1 LRYAFLIIS
10 LTISFLE
17 ELFMSRRSFV
27 KRGFVKRGFV
37 KRLMP
42 AVVAAAIAVGAPT
55 ANAVQF
61 QGVYVFGDSLSD
73 SGYYR
78 PFLLSIGVPASTAA
92 TLGRFTT
99 NPGPVWSEIIA
110 QYYGG
115 NPNPSNAGGGIFAQ
129 GGARVAAASTS
140 TPPGGAQRPVTTQIT
155 EHLSATGGSANP
167 NGLYAI
173 WAGGNDLLQAG
184 AAGVASA
191 NDVAAQSARLRAAG
205 ARYIAVFGLPNLG
218 LTPGA
223 QAGGAAAVA
232 LQTQASAGFNITL
245 FNALAATNQRVIPVD
260 VFSMLNEVAANA
272 SAFGFTNI
280 TGTACGPF
288 PPFAPAGNNSQF
300 CTGANLVSGAT
311 PSNYLFADNI
321 HPTTGA
327 HAIVADLFKSLIDGP
342 NAYSVMAEV
351 PLSSRAAHVRTLD
364 SGLMQGATAEVGK
377 VTAFAA
383 YDGGKFDLSTSSL
396 NPQTNTK
403 NRAATVGVTMRVS
416 EGATVGVAF
425 GKNNN
430 EARMGSVGQFDVDE
444 NTISFFGSAK
454 SGGMYAN
461 ASFSIADLNYNNIQ
475 RAVKLGNVTRA
486 NRASATGTNTSGNL
500 MLGYDFSMGAA
511 SFGPFVGWTNQQVS
525 VGNFQENAGAAT
537 ALSTDLKIDGQ
548 SRNSSVLSA
557 GVRASIKMGS
567 FTPYVRVSFDRDEAN
582 KERFVTASPVTIT
595 QNIKYDIPAYR
606 GDNSWVTGVIGVRG
620 NITPQ
625 IGLGLAYTT
634 VSSKE
639 GVKQD
644 GVTGVVSFAF

>member
-1 LRYAFLIIS
+1 
-10 LTISFLE
+10 
-17 ELFMSRRSFV
+17 MSRRSFV
-27 KRGFVKRGFV
+27 QRGFVKRGFV
-37 KRLMP
+37 KRIMP
-42 AVVAAAIAVGAPT
+42 AVIAAAMVAGAPT

-73 SGYYR
+73 AGYYR
-78 PFLLSIGVPASTAA
+78 PFLLSIGVPAATAA

-115 NPNPSNAGGGIFAQ
+115 NPNPSNVAGGGIFAQ
-129 GGARVAAASTS
+129 GGARLTLSSVN
-140 TPPGGAQRPVTTQIT
+140 TPAGSPQRPITAQIA

-173 WAGGNDLLQAG
+173 WAGANDLLQAG

-223 QAGGAAAVA
+223 LAGGAAGVA
-232 LQTQASAGFNITL
+232 LSTQASAGFNITL

-272 SAFGFTNI
+272 SAYGFTNI
-280 TGTACGPF
+280 SATACGPF
-288 PPFAPAGNNSQF
+288 PPFAPAGNSSQF
-300 CTGANLVSGAT
+300 CTAATLVPGAT
-311 PSNYLFADNI
+311 PSNYLFADNN
-321 HPTTGA
+321 HPTSAA
-327 HAIVADLFKSLIDGP
+327 HVIVADLFKSLIDGP

-383 YDGGKFDLSTSSL
+383 YDGGKTDISTSNL

-416 EGATVGVAF
+416 ESVTVGVAA

-430 EARMGSVGQFDVDE
+430 EARMGAVGQFDVDE

-454 SGGMYAN
+454 SGGLYAN
-461 ASFSIADLNYNNIQ
+461 ASFSIAVLKYNNIQ
-475 RAVKLGNVTRA
+475 RYVKFGNVMRT

-500 MLGYDFSMGAA
+500 MVGYDFGTGAA
-511 SFGPFVGWTNQQVS
+511 TFGPFVGWTSQQVT

-548 SRNSSVLSA
+548 SRNSSVLSG

-582 KERFVTASPVTIT
+582 KERFVTASPVTVT

-606 GDNSWVTGVIGVRG
+606 ADDSWVTGVIGVRG

-625 IGLGLAYTT
+625 VGFGLAYTA
-634 VSSKE
+634 VSSKT

-644 GVTGVVSFAF
+644 GVTANVSFAF

>member
-1 LRYAFLIIS
+1 
-10 LTISFLE
+10 
-17 ELFMSRRSFV
+17 MSRRSFV
-27 KRGFVKRGFV
+27 KRGFVKRV
-37 KRLMP
+37 LP
-42 AVVAAAIAVGAPT
+42 AVVAAAMAAGATT

-78 PFLLSIGVPASTAA
+78 PFLVSIGVPAGTAA

-129 GGARVAAASTS
+129 GGARVAAASAS

-280 TGTACGPF
+280 SGTACGPF

-300 CTGANLVSGAT
+300 CTGSTLVAGAT
-311 PSNYLFADNI
+311 PSNYLFADSI

-327 HAIVADLFKSLIDGP
+327 HAIVAD
-342 NAYSVMAEV
+342 
-351 PLSSRAAHVRTLD
+351 
-364 SGLMQGATAEVGK
+364 
-377 VTAFAA
+377 
-383 YDGGKFDLSTSSL
+383 
-396 NPQTNTK
+396 
-403 NRAATVGVTMRVS
+403 
-416 EGATVGVAF
+416 
-425 GKNNN
+425 
-430 EARMGSVGQFDVDE
+430 
-444 NTISFFGSAK
+444 
-454 SGGMYAN
+454 
-461 ASFSIADLNYNNIQ
+461 
-475 RAVKLGNVTRA
+475 
-486 NRASATGTNTSGNL
+486 
-500 MLGYDFSMGAA
+500 
-511 SFGPFVGWTNQQVS
+511 
-525 VGNFQENAGAAT
+525 
-537 ALSTDLKIDGQ
+537 
-548 SRNSSVLSA
+548 
-557 GVRASIKMGS
+557 
-567 FTPYVRVSFDRDEAN
+567 
-582 KERFVTASPVTIT
+582 
-595 QNIKYDIPAYR
+595 
-606 GDNSWVTGVIGVRG
+606 
-620 NITPQ
+620 
-625 IGLGLAYTT
+625 
-634 VSSKE
+634 
-639 GVKQD
+639 
-644 GVTGVVSFAF
+644 

>member
-1 LRYAFLIIS
+1 
-10 LTISFLE
+10 
-17 ELFMSRRSFV
+17 MSRRSFV
-27 KRGFVKRGFV
+27 KRGSVKRAVV
-37 KRLMP
+37 KRLLP
-42 AVVAAAIAVGAPT
+42 TIVAASMAAGAST

-73 SGYYR
+73 SGYFR
-78 PFLLSIGVPASTAA
+78 PFLLSIGVPAGTTA

-155 EHLSATGGSANP
+155 EHLSATGGSANR

-173 WAGGNDLLQAG
+173 WAGANDLLQAG
-184 AAGVASA
+184 AAGIASA

-232 LQTQASAGFNITL
+232 LQTQASAGFNTTL

-260 VFSMLNEVAANA
+260 VFSMLNEVAANP

-280 TGTACGPF
+280 SGTSCGPF

-300 CTGANLVSGAT
+300 CTGSTLVPGAT
-311 PSNYLFADNI
+311 PSNYLFADSI
-321 HPTTGA
+321 HPSTGA

-364 SGLMQGATAEVGK
+364 SGLLQGAAAEVGK

-383 YDGGKFDLSTSSL
+383 YDGGKTDISTSNL

-403 NRAATVGVTMRVS
+403 NRAATVGLTMRVS
-416 EGATVGVAF
+416 EGVTVGVAA

-430 EARMGSVGQFDVDE
+430 EARMGAVGQFDVDE

-454 SGGMYAN
+454 SGGLYAN
-461 ASFSIADLNYNNIQ
+461 ASFSIADLKFNNIQ
-475 RAVKLGNVTRA
+475 RYVKFGNVTRTNRSSA
-486 NRASATGTNTSGNL
+486 NGTNTSGNI
-500 MLGYDFSMGAA
+500 MVGYDFGLGAA
-511 SFGPFVGWTNQQVS
+511 TVGPFVGWTSQQVT
-525 VGNFQENAGAAT
+525 VGNFQESAGAT
-537 ALSTDLKIDGQ
+537 ALSTDLNIDGQ
-548 SRNSSVLSA
+548 TRNSSVLSA
-557 GVRASIKMGS
+557 GVRASVKMGS

-606 GDNSWVTGVIGVRG
+606 ADNSWVTSVIGVRG

-625 IGLGLAYTT
+625 IGVGLAYTA

-644 GVTGVVSFAF
+644 GVTANVSFAF

>member
-1 LRYAFLIIS
+1 
-10 LTISFLE
+10 
-17 ELFMSRRSFV
+17 MSRKSFV
-27 KRGFVKRGFV
+27 KRV
-37 KRLMP
+37 LP
-42 AVVAAAIAVGAPT
+42 AVIAAALVTGAST

-61 QGVYVFGDSLSD
+61 QGVFVFGDSLSD
-73 SGYYR
+73 AGYYR
-78 PFLLSIGVPASTAA
+78 PFLLSIGVPAATAA
-92 TLGRFTT
+92 ALGRFTT

-115 NPNPSNAGGGIFAQ
+115 NPNPSNVAGGGIFAQ
-129 GGARVAAASTS
+129 GGARVAAASAS

-155 EHLSATGGSANP
+155 EHLTANGGSANR
-167 NGLYAI
+167 NGLYVI

-223 QAGGAAAVA
+223 QAGGAAGVA

-272 SAFGFTNI
+272 SAFGFSNT

-288 PPFAPAGNNSQF
+288 PPFSAGGNSQF
-300 CTGANLVSGAT
+300 CTGATLVPGAT
-311 PSNYLFADNI
+311 PSNYLFADGI
-321 HPTTGA
+321 HPTSGA
-327 HAIVADLFKSLIDGP
+327 HVIVADLFKSLIDGP

-364 SGLMQGATAEVGK
+364 SGLMQGASAELGK

-403 NRAATVGVTMRVS
+403 NRAATVGVTIRVS
-416 EGATVGVAF
+416 EAITVGVAA

-430 EARMGSVGQFDVDE
+430 DARMGAVGRFDVDE
-444 NTISFFGSAK
+444 DTLSAFASAK
-454 SGGMYAN
+454 FGGVYGN
-461 ASFSIADLNYNNIQ
+461 ASFSVADLKFNNVQ
-475 RAVKLGNVTRA
+475 RYVKLGNVMRT
-486 NRASATGTNTSGNL
+486 NNASTKGTNASGNI
-500 MLGYDFSMGAA
+500 MVGYDFSMGGAQV
-511 SFGPFVGWTNQQVS
+511 GPFLAWTSQQVT
-525 VGNFQENAGAAT
+525 VGSFQENANATT
-537 ALSTDLKIDGQ
+537 ALSTDLKLDGQ
-548 SRNSSVLSA
+548 SRNSRVLSA
-557 GVRASIKMGS
+557 GLRGSIKVGS
-567 FTPYVRVSFDRDEAN
+567 FTPYARVSFDRDEGN
-582 KERFVTASPVTIT
+582 EERFVTASPVTVA

-606 GDNSWVTGVIGVRG
+606 GDSSWVTGVIGVRG
-620 NITPQ
+620 KITPQ
-625 IGLGLAYTT
+625 IGVGLAYAT
-634 VSSKE
+634 VSSKQ

-644 GVTGVVSFAF
+644 GVTANISFAF

>member
-1 LRYAFLIIS
+1 
-10 LTISFLE
+10 
-17 ELFMSRRSFV
+17 MSRRSFV
-27 KRGFVKRGFV
+27 QRGFVKRGFV
-37 KRLMP
+37 KRIMP
-42 AVVAAAIAVGAPT
+42 AVIAAAMVAGVPT

-73 SGYYR
+73 AGYYR
-78 PFLLSIGVPASTAA
+78 PFLLSIGVPAATAA

-115 NPNPSNAGGGIFAQ
+115 NPNPSNVAGGGIFAQ
-129 GGARVAAASTS
+129 GGARVAATSTS
-140 TPPGGAQRPVTTQIT
+140 TPSGSAQRPVTTQIT

-223 QAGGAAAVA
+223 QAGGAAGVA
-232 LQTQASAGFNITL
+232 LSTQASAGFNITL

-272 SAFGFTNI
+272 SAFGFSNI
-280 TGTACGPF
+280 SGTACGPF
-288 PPFAPAGNNSQF
+288 PPFAPAGVNSQF
-300 CTGANLVSGAT
+300 CTGATLVPGAT
-311 PSNYLFADNI
+311 SSNYLFADGI
-321 HPTTGA
+321 HPTSGA
-327 HAIVADLFKSLIDGP
+327 HVIVADLFKSLIDGP

-383 YDGGKFDLSTSSL
+383 YDGGKTDISTSNL

-416 EGATVGVAF
+416 ESVTVGVAA

-430 EARMGSVGQFDVDE
+430 EARMGAVGQFDVDE

-454 SGGMYAN
+454 SGGLYAN
-461 ASFSIADLNYNNIQ
+461 ASFSIADLKYNNIQ
-475 RAVKLGNVTRA
+475 RYVKLGNVMRT
-486 NRASATGTNTSGNL
+486 NRASANGTNASGNV
-500 MLGYDFSMGAA
+500 MVGYDFGTGAA
-511 SFGPFVGWTNQQVS
+511 TFGPFVGWTSQQVT
-525 VGNFQENAGAAT
+525 VGNFQENAGSAT

-548 SRNSSVLSA
+548 SRNSSVLSG

-582 KERFVTASPVTIT
+582 KERFVTASPVTVT

-606 GDNSWVTGVIGVRG
+606 ADDSWVTGVIGVRG

-625 IGLGLAYTT
+625 VGFGLAYTA
-634 VSSKE
+634 VSSKT

-644 GVTGVVSFAF
+644 GVTANVSFAF

>member
-1 LRYAFLIIS
+1 
-10 LTISFLE
+10 
-17 ELFMSRRSFV
+17 MSRRSFV
-27 KRGFVKRGFV
+27 KRGFVKRV
-37 KRLMP
+37 LP
-42 AVVAAAIAVGAPT
+42 AVIAAAMVAGAPA

-73 SGYYR
+73 AGYFR
-78 PFLLSIGVPASTAA
+78 PFLTSIGAPASS
-92 TLGRFTT
+92 LGRFTT

-115 NPNPSNAGGGIFAQ
+115 NPNPSNVAGGGIFAQ
-129 GGARVAAASTS
+129 GGARVAAASGS
-140 TPPGGAQRPVTTQIT
+140 TPPGGAQRPVTTQIG
-155 EHLSATGGSANP
+155 EHLSANGGSANP

-173 WAGGNDLLQAG
+173 WAGANDLLQAG

-205 ARYIAVFGLPNLG
+205 ARYIAVFGLPNIG
-218 LTPGA
+218 LTPDA

-245 FNALAATNQRVIPVD
+245 FNALAATNQRVISVD

-280 TGTACGPF
+280 SGTACGPF
-288 PPFAPAGNNSQF
+288 PPFSAGRNSQF
-300 CTGANLVSGAT
+300 CTSSTLVPGAT
-311 PSNYLFADNI
+311 PTNYLFADGI
-321 HPTTGA
+321 HPTSGA

-383 YDGGKFDLSTSSL
+383 YDGGKTDISTSNL

-403 NRAATVGVTMRVS
+403 NRAATVGLTMRVS

-430 EARMGSVGQFDVDE
+430 EARMGAVGQFDVDE

-461 ASFSIADLNYNNIQ
+461 ASFSVADLKYNNIQ
-475 RAVKLGNVTRA
+475 RSVKLGIVTRA
-486 NRASATGTNTSGNL
+486 NRAAATGTNTSGNL
-500 MLGYDFSMGAA
+500 MLGYDFGMGAA
-511 SFGPFVGWTNQQVS
+511 SFGPFVGWTNQQVT
-525 VGNFQENAGAAT
+525 VGNFQENDGAAT

-548 SRNSSVLSA
+548 TRNSSVLSA
-557 GVRASIKMGS
+557 GVRASLKMGS
-567 FTPYVRVSFDRDEAN
+567 FTPYVRVSIDRDEAN
-582 KERFVTASPVTIT
+582 KERFVTASPVTIA
-595 QNIKYDIPAYR
+595 QNIKYDVPAYR

-625 IGLGLAYTT
+625 IGVGLAYTT

-644 GVTGVVSFAF
+644 GVTANLSFAF

>member
-1 LRYAFLIIS
+1 
-10 LTISFLE
+10 
-17 ELFMSRRSFV
+17 MSRRS
-27 KRGFVKRGFV
+27 FVKRGFV

-42 AVVAAAIAVGAPT
+42 AVVAAAMAAGATT

-73 SGYYR
+73 AGYFR
-78 PFLLSIGVPASTAA
+78 PFLLSIGVPAGTAA

-115 NPNPSNAGGGIFAQ
+115 NPNPSNVAGGGIFAQ
-129 GGARVAAASTS
+129 GGARVAAASAS

-280 TGTACGPF
+280 SGVACGPF
-288 PPFAPAGNNSQF
+288 PPFSAGGNSQF
-300 CTGANLVSGAT
+300 CTGSTLVPGAT
-311 PSNYLFADNI
+311 PSNYLFADGI
-321 HPTTGA
+321 HPTSGA
-327 HAIVADLFKSLIDGP
+327 HVIVADLFKSLIDGP
-342 NAYSVMAEV
+342 NAYSMMAEV

-383 YDGGKFDLSTSSL
+383 YDGGKTDLSTSNL

-403 NRAATVGVTMRVS
+403 NRAATVGLTMRVTES
-416 EGATVGVAF
+416 ATVGVAI

-454 SGGMYAN
+454 SGGLYAN
-461 ASFSIADLNYNNIQ
+461 ASLSVADLKFNNIQ
-475 RAVKLGNVTRA
+475 RSVKLGAVTRA

-500 MLGYDFSMGAA
+500 MLGYDFAMGAA
-511 SFGPFVGWTNQQVS
+511 SFGPFLGWTNQQVT

-548 SRNSSVLSA
+548 TRNSSVLSA

-582 KERFVTASPVTIT
+582 KERFVTASPVTVT
-595 QNIKYDIPAYR
+595 QNIKYDVPAYR

-634 VSSKE
+634 ISSKE

-644 GVTGVVSFAF
+644 GVTANVSFAF

>member
-73 SGYYR
+73 AGFFR
-78 PFLLSIGVPASTAA
+78 PGLIAGGVPASTAA

-140 TPPGGAQRPVTTQIT
+140 TPPGAAQRPVGTQIT

-173 WAGGNDLLQAG
+173 WAGANDLLQAG
-184 AAGVASA
+184 AAGVNSA
-191 NDVAAQSARLRAAG
+191 NDIVAQTARLRGAG
-205 ARYIAVFGLPNLG
+205 ARYVAVFGLPNLG

-223 QAGGAAAVA
+223 QGGGAAVVA
-232 LQTQASAGFNITL
+232 LQTQASVGFNITL

-260 VFSMLNEVAANA
+260 VFSMLNEVAANP

-280 TGTACGPF
+280 TTPACTVALPTCSGTTLLP
-288 PPFAPAGNNSQF
+288 
-300 CTGANLVSGAT
+300 GAT

-377 VTAFAA
+377 VTAFVA